1 MSEEQFK
8 GVFVEEALEHLT
20 LIENALMELEE
31 TPDNMELVDR
41 AFRSMHT
48 LKGSGAMFGFDELSH
63 FTHDIETA
71 YDLIRSGKM
80 KITPELIDLTFC
92 AKDEILCM
100 LRVDYGKIPE
110 DQKKKDEITKEF
122 RALIER
128 YKDGGNGS
136 GAAAKE
142 ALKRPEEK
150 VIPDEKVIKDV
161 GAPRYTYRIRYRPC
175 PSCFLR
181 GTNPLLNIEELA
193 GFGRSSIVAHTDA
206 IKFLDEYDPDAC
218 YTYWDII
225 VTTEKEIEAIKDVFA
240 FEDESS
246 EVKIE
251 VIDVSGELSEGDQY
265 KRLGEILLEKGDLTQ
280 YDLDSVLGL
289 HKKLGEL
296 LVEKGVV
303 NADTIEA
310 ALAEQVHVR
319 EEKKSRLAPSE
330 EIATIRVPADRLD
343 TLVNLIGEL
352 VTVQA
357 HLTQM
362 AVRRIDYELLNVAE
376 EVERLTCELRDNTL
390 NIRMLPIGTTFDKF
404 KRLVRDLSK
413 ELKKDINLVTEGAQT
428 ELDKTVIEK
437 LNDPLVHI
445 IRNSI
450 DHGVETPE
458 QRVKAGKP
466 PKGTITLSAIH
477 SGSHVLIRIK
487 DDGKG
492 LDTEAIK
499 HKAIERGL
507 ISAAA
512 ELSDNELFS
521 FIFAPGFSTAKEV
534 TSVSGRGVGMDVV
547 RRGIES
553 LRGSIGIDSVKGA
566 GTTIT
571 VKLHLTLA
579 IIDGLL
585 VKVGLGSYVVP
596 LTSVLECIAINK
608 DDVDKSHGRALSI
621 VRGQIIPYIS
631 LREHF
636 FINGSS
642 PVNQQIII
650 CEVSGRRVGVL
661 VDQVIGEHQTVI
673 KNLGGIYK
681 NIETLSGAT
690 ILGDGSVA
698 LILDVNRLVTL
709 VEGIERSAAENLN
722 MAMGN
727 ATCE

>member
-1 MSEEQFK
+1 MGEEQFK

-20 LIENALMELEE
+20 LLENALMELEE
-31 TPDNMELVDR
+31 TPDNMELVDS

-48 LKGSGAMFGFDELSH
+48 LKGSGAMFGFDVLSH
-63 FTHDIETA
+63 FTHDIETV
-71 YDLIRSGKM
+71 YDLVRSGSM
-80 KITPELIDLTFC
+80 KITQELIDLTFC

-100 LRVDYGKIPE
+100 LRNDYDTIPE
-110 DQKKKDEITKEF
+110 VQKKKDELTKEF
-122 RALIER
+122 KDLIER
-128 YKDGGNGS
+128 YRDGGNG
-136 GAAAKE
+136 ATAKGT
-142 ALKRPEEK
+142 LKKPDGK
-150 VIPDEKVIKDV
+150 SIPDEIIVKDIE
-161 GAPRYTYRIRYRPC
+161 APRYTYRIRYRPC
-175 PSCFLR
+175 TSCFLR

-193 GFGRSSIVAHTDA
+193 GFGRASIVAHMDD

-218 YTYWDII
+218 YAYWDII
-225 VTTEKEIEAIKDVFA
+225 VTTEKEIDAIKDVFA

-251 VIDVSGELSEGDQY
+251 VIDVSGELDGGDQY
-265 KRLGEILLEKGDLTQ
+265 KKLGEILLEKGDLTQ
-280 YDLDSVLGL
+280 DDLDSVLGL

-303 NADTIEA
+303 NADIIEA
-310 ALAEQVHVR
+310 ALAEQVHIR
-319 EEKKSRLAPSE
+319 EEKKSQQTSVE
-330 EIATIRVPADRLD
+330 ETATIRVPADRLD
-343 TLVNLIGEL
+343 TLVNLVGEL

-362 AVRRIDYELLNVAE
+362 AVKRIDYELLNVAE
-376 EVERLTCELRDNTL
+376 EVERLTCELRDNTM

-413 ELKKDINLVTEGAQT
+413 ELKKEIILATEGAQT

-458 QRVKAGKP
+458 QRKKVGKP

-477 SGSHVLIRIK
+477 SGSHVLIRVK

-492 LDTEAIK
+492 LDVEAIK
-499 HKAIERGL
+499 NKAIERGL
-507 ISAAA
+507 ISANA
-512 ELSDNELFS
+512 ELSDSEIFS

-547 RRGIES
+547 KRGIES
-553 LRGSIGIDSVKGA
+553 LRGSIGIESARGV

-571 VKLHLTLA
+571 VKLPLTLA

-585 VKVGLGSYVVP
+585 VRAGAGSYVLP
-596 LTSVLECIAINK
+596 LTSVLECIAISK
-608 DDVDKSHGRALSI
+608 DEIDQNHGRELTM

-636 FINGSS
+636 FINSTE

-650 CEVSGRRVGVL
+650 CEVNARRVGVL

-681 NIETLSGAT
+681 NVETLSGAT

-698 LILDVNRLVTL
+698 LILDVNRLVNL
-709 VEGIERSAAENLN
+709 VEGVERDAVKRLG
-722 MAMGN
+722 MASEMSV
-727 ATCE
+727 CE